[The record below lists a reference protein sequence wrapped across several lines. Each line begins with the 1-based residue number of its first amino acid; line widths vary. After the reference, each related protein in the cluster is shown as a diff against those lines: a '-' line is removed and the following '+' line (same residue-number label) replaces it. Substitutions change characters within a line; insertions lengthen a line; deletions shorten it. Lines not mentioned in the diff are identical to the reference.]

1 MSEREALDR
10 AERELIRRMEAQ
22 GQSIPVMTVETVEL
36 DGKTLYQLR
45 ISDPEIDRHQV
56 LGLDRPVFVPYT
68 LAELGNADADGVAPH
83 IAIVQKVGELMRRG
97 EVAVK
102 PVVVSLVVRPGR
114 RVRTWV
120 EGLDR
125 NLEPAEQALLTKRTS
140 EIATGDVDRTFA
152 IGIVF
157 PRVGQP
163 VNAFYLPVPSEWRAA
178 VARAGRQMSLDELL
192 QIVWPETPDPP
203 DSP

>member
-22 GQSIPVMTVETVEL
+22 GQSIPVVTVETVEL

-45 ISDPEIDRHQV
+45 ISDPEIARHQV
-56 LGLDRPVFVPYT
+56 AGLDRPVFVPFT
-68 LAELGNADADGVAPH
+68 LGEPASTDADGVAPH
-83 IAIVQKVGELMRRG
+83 IAIVQKVGEIMRRG

-102 PVVVSLVVRPGR
+102 PVVVFLVVRPGR

-152 IGIVF
+152 IAIMF

-163 VNAFYLPVPSEWRAA
+163 INAFDVGMPSEWRAA
-178 VARAGRQMSLDELL
+178 SKRAGRPLSLDELL
-192 QIVWPETPDPP
+192 QIVWPEPP
-203 DSP
+203 APR